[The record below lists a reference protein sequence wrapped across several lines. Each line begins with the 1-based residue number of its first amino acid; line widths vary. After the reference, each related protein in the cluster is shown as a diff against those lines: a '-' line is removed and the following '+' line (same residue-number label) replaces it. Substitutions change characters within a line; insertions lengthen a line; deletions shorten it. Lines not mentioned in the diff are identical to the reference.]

1 MKKKLAMGTM
11 ALAVFAMAGSAYA
24 AQPEASAPA
33 FTKAATAIS
42 AVKGSTAVFNEVKLP
57 QGVSFE
63 EFAKKQGLTAEQLIE
78 KLKKDGTLDHLAEA
92 KGQTVEEAAEFLKK
106 NGLFAASHNALAIS
120 TFSPA
125 EKGDG
130 KTDGTARNTIK
141 AVLLE
146 KNVTNGNGQKADTV
160 EDIALPPSLS
170 FEEFAKAQGLTVDEL
185 IAQLKEDGTL
195 GAIAKAN
202 GQSVEEVIEFV
213 KKNGLFAAA
222 EKASLFS
229 AIISSVDGDTEARGA
244 VQEIKLD
251 SK

>member
-24 AQPEASAPA
+24 AQPEASTPA
-33 FTKAATAIS
+33 FTKATTSIS
-42 AVKGSTAVFNEVKLP
+42 AVKGGTAVFNEVKLP

-106 NGLFAASHNALAIS
+106 NGLFVASHNV
-120 TFSPA
+120 SPA
-125 EKGDG
+125 EQGDG

-146 KNVTNGNGQKADTV
+146 KNVTNDNGQTAETV
-160 EDIALPPSLS
+160 EGIALPPSLS

-185 IAQLKEDGTL
+185 IARLKEDGTL

-202 GQSVEEVIEFV
+202 GKSVEDAIEFV

-229 AIISSVDGDTEARGA
+229 MIIPSVDDGTVARGA
-244 VQEIKLD
+244 VQEIKLN